1 MMFRSSSATLLL
13 ALATAACAQRPT
25 ATLINPGLVRLD
37 LDGIRLFAGPPDASI
52 GVDDIALFPVEPV
65 APVTGGRTFM
75 PSMEGELLDRRTE
88 RLGEKTSIFV
98 HAVPVPYG
106 DTAHYSY
113 LVSWN
118 DRRIWFSGL
127 ATDPA
132 ALLAATDLDLVF
144 LTPAMASAIEATGKR
159 MNTRMMVLYPLP
171 DGYDRYNATAPC
183 DYCKVLAPKVG
194 ETVQLFR

>member
-1 MMFRSSSATLLL
+1 MFRSPSCVLLL
-13 ALATAACAQRPT
+13 ALATATFAQRPT
-25 ATLINPGLVRLD
+25 ATLVNPGLMRLD
-37 LDGIRLFAGPPDASI
+37 LDGNRLFAGLPDPSI
-52 GVDDIALFPVEPV
+52 GVEDIALFPVEPASPV
-65 APVTGGRTFM
+65 AGGRTFM

-88 RLGEKTSIFV
+88 RLGEKTAIFV
-98 HAVPVPYG
+98 HAVPTPYG

-127 ATDPA
+127 STDPT

-144 LTPAMASAIEATGKR
+144 LSPAMARAIEATGKR

-171 DGYDRYNATAPC
+171 EGYDGSEPSAPC
-183 DYCKVLAPKVG
+183 DYCKVLAPAVG
-194 ETVQLFR
+194 ESIQLFR